1 MLTNPMLEQM
11 QTLGLAGMAAAYRQ
25 LAEQDNTAAL
35 SRDEWLGLML
45 DREVAVR
52 ADRRLTNR
60 LAAAKLRFPDA
71 CIEDIDF
78 AGKRGLDRRQ
88 ILQLAQGAWL
98 QAKENLIITGQTG
111 TGKTWLACAF
121 ARQAARLDHSVLYL
135 RVPRLF
141 ENLAMEQPAFGQ
153 VRIANEL
160 KKRGLMVSPAGVRCV
175 WQRHDLETMNK
186 RLKALEARSA
196 QDGLVLTEA
205 QLAALEKAKTEKEAH
220 GEFESEH
227 PGYCGAQDTF
237 YVGNLKGVGRV
248 YQQTFIDTYAKVG
261 FAKLYDRK
269 TPITAADLLNDR
281 VLPFFEEHDVKLL
294 RVLTDRGSEYCGNP
308 ERHEYELY
316 LAVEDVDHS
325 RTKTKS
331 PQTNGI
337 CERFHKT
344 VLNEFYRVAFR
355 KKVYRSIDELQVD
368 LDLWVREYNEARPHQ
383 GRWCFGKTP
392 MQTFLDAM
400 PMTKEKMIAA

>member
-141 ENLAMEQPAFGQ
+141 ENLAMA
-153 VRIANEL
+153 
-160 KKRGLMVSPAGVRCV
+160 
-175 WQRHDLETMNK
+175 
-186 RLKALEARSA
+186 RLDGRYPRLVDKLARV
-196 QDGLVLTEA
+196 QLLVLDDWGTHSLNDQQRLDLLEIFEERYRRKSILITA
-205 QLAALEKAKTEKEAH
+205 QLPVAQWHDMIGEPTIADAILDRIVHNAHRVNLEGDSMRKRKSTSH
-220 GEFESEH
+220 LT
-227 PGYCGAQDTF
+227 GAENNET
-237 YVGNLKGVGRV
+237 
-248 YQQTFIDTYAKVG
+248 
-261 FAKLYDRK
+261 
-269 TPITAADLLNDR
+269 
-281 VLPFFEEHDVKLL
+281 
-294 RVLTDRGSEYCGNP
+294 NP
-308 ERHEYELY
+308 
-316 LAVEDVDHS
+316 A
-325 RTKTKS
+325 
-331 PQTNGI
+331 
-337 CERFHKT
+337 
-344 VLNEFYRVAFR
+344 
-355 KKVYRSIDELQVD
+355 
-368 LDLWVREYNEARPHQ
+368 
-383 GRWCFGKTP
+383 
-392 MQTFLDAM
+392 
-400 PMTKEKMIAA
+400 